1 MDDYVATLLD
11 NTREAALEAD
21 DIAAQL
27 SLPEVAAD
35 SRYYLYLSKK
45 AARIAPYAQAHNSL
59 RQAVDALEANRKEQ
73 AAATGEMLALYREE
87 ERELTRK
94 LEEATADAAALA
106 HYMQNGGNAPCVL
119 TVRQE
124 SGSSFAAEVLRLY
137 ARYLDLVGVGYDL
150 AEDKTGGTLR
160 VQTGGLGRLRHEAGL
175 HKRSDGASCTVTVMP
190 LPPEGK
196 VEISPEEI
204 RVDIFCSTGKG
215 GQNVNKVETAVRIT
229 HLPTGTVVTC
239 QDERSQLMNKRR
251 ALATLAQRLQT
262 EQDRRQAA
270 DYVRTRDD
278 QIRDRS
284 NPVRRYD
291 LQRNLL
297 RDTRTDCTVP
307 LREALRGKIDPL
319 VRAMALHSR

>member
-1 MDDYVATLLD
+1 MDDYVQALLD
-11 NTREAALEAD
+11 NTREAALTAAD
-21 DIAAQL
+21 VAQRL
-27 SLPEVAAD
+27 ALPEVAAD
-35 SRYYLYLSKK
+35 SRLYLHLSKRL
-45 AARIAPYAQAHNSL
+45 ARIAPYAEAHNRL
-59 RQAVDALEANRKEQ
+59 RAALEALDANRREQ
-73 AAATGEMLALYREE
+73 QTASGEMLALYRDE
-87 ERELTRK
+87 ERDLAAALEAATR
-94 LEEATADAAALA
+94 DAAALA
-106 HYMQNGGNAPCVL
+106 HYVEHDGNAPCIL

-124 SGSSFAAEVLRLY
+124 SGDGFAADVLRLY
-137 ARYLDLVGVGYDL
+137 ARYLDLVGVDYDL
-150 AEDKTGGTLR
+150 AEDKSGGTLR
-160 VQTGGLGRLRHEAGL
+160 VQAGGLGRLRHEAGL

-190 LPPEGK
+190 LPTQGK
-196 VEISPEEI
+196 VEVSPEEI
-204 RVDIFCSTGKG
+204 RVDVFCSTGKG

-251 ALATLAQRLQT
+251 ALATLAERLQ
-262 EQDRRQAA
+262 ERQDRQSAA

-291 LQRNLL
+291 TQRNQL

-319 VRAMALHSR
+319 VRALALYYR